1 MSRLIP
7 PAPEGLPAELTITL
21 PADDIAVIHG
31 MLAADG
37 KQMIQSGVSRA
48 VAYGENLWRIA
59 RAIDH
64 QANAQMPG
72 SADPSSCPP
81 LAPGDDETCTHTP
94 ACPTGSAEWE
104 SDTP

>member
-7 PAPEGLPAELTITL
+7 PAPEGVPAELTITL

-37 KQMIQSGVSRA
+37 KQMIQSGVPRA
-48 VAYGENLWRIA
+48 VEYGHNLFRIA

-72 SADPSSCPP
+72 SGDPSPSGPASQ
-81 LAPGDDETCTHTP
+81 LERGINAPSRDHTN
-94 ACPTGSAEWE
+94 GRSER
-104 SDTP
+104 

>member
-7 PAPEGLPAELTITL
+7 PAPEGVPAELTITL

-31 MLAADG
+31 MLASDG
-37 KQMIQSGVSRA
+37 RQMIESRVPRA

-72 SADPSSCPP
+72 SGDPS
-81 LAPGDDETCTHTP
+81 
-94 ACPTGSAEWE
+94 
-104 SDTP
+104 

>member
-7 PAPEGLPAELTITL
+7 PAPEGVPAELTITL

-37 KQMIQSGVSRA
+37 KQMIQSGVPRA
-48 VAYGENLWRIA
+48 VEYGHNLFRIA

-72 SADPSSCPP
+72 SGDPVQGDAKLCENSGGAD
-81 LAPGDDETCTHTP
+81 ATENHN
-94 ACPTGSAEWE
+94 EQE
-104 SDTP
+104 QR